1 MWKIL
6 GILLYLAL
14 GMQAS
19 AGETTKLI
27 SLNSW
32 DASRAWQ
39 AVGRLNIG
47 DSGFCTGTLIAPDL
61 VLTAAH
67 CVFDTDHGG
76 LVDAAQVEFL
86 AGWRSGRATAY
97 RRARQVVAHPAYIF
111 KGLDNIDSVASDVAL
126 VQLTTPILHP
136 AIKPFETVTEVVAN
150 HILQVVSYAK
160 DRADAPSLQRSCE
173 VLARDLSIFVT
184 SCQVD
189 AGASGAPVF
198 IVEDGVMRILSVV
211 SAKAEWNARD
221 VSLMTGLEG
230 RLDVVLAQL
239 DQGLLTFVQAAP
251 VAALSQSRRPER
263 RIARP

>member
-1 MWKIL
+1 MLRIL
-6 GILLYLAL
+6 GLFLYLAFAA
-14 GMQAS
+14 QAN
-19 AGETTKLI
+19 AGETTKLR
-27 SLNSW
+27 SLDTF

-47 DSGFCTGTLIAPDL
+47 DNGFCTGTLIAPDL

-67 CVFDTDHGG
+67 CVFDLDNGG
-76 LVDAAQVEFL
+76 LIDASQVEFL
-86 AGWRSGRATAY
+86 AGWRSGRATAH
-97 RRARQVVAHPAYIF
+97 RRARQVVAHPAYVF

-136 AIKPFETVTEVVAN
+136 SVKPFETVTKVVSN
-150 HILQVVSYAK
+150 RDLQVVSYAK

-173 VLARDLSIFVT
+173 VLARDPSIFVT

-189 AGASGAPVF
+189 SGASGAPVF
-198 IVEDGVMRILSVV
+198 ILDDGVIRIVSVV

-230 RLDVVLAQL
+230 RLEDVMAQL
-239 DQGLLTFVQAAP
+239 EPRMLAFAGTTPLAS
-251 VAALSQSRRPER
+251 LSQSTRPKQ